1 MRRFNHTIALV
12 LLTLIATPILSGCQ
26 SLPALRESR
35 AWHGQTPIYA
45 TYRFGLLHTELPP
58 GHSIESVMA
67 VCRSVLYRQGHTI
80 EESSVS
86 PQGGRLV
93 ALASRNLPYDKI
105 KITTSFEGAGIVMTI
120 NIDPAEEN
128 RSRVVLESILA
139 GLGI

>member
-1 MRRFNHTIALV
+1 M
-12 LLTLIATPILSGCQ
+12 
-26 SLPALRESR
+26 PALRETR

-58 GHSIESVMA
+58 GHSIETVMA
-67 VCRSVLYRQGHTI
+67 ASRAVLYRQGHTI
-80 EESSVS
+80 EEASAS

-93 ALASRNLPYDKI
+93 ALASSQLPYDRI

-128 RSRVVLESILA
+128 RSRIVLESILEA
-139 GLGI
+139 LGL